1 MKSKEENIEKN
12 KFELKDINSWES
24 PIGTNKVRFLLT
36 EKISNNKAKRK
47 KFYYKIELE
56 FINDKGELIRD
67 SIDMTPENAFEMS
80 VYMLLCL

>member
-1 MKSKEENIEKN
+1 MKKKKENIEEG

-24 PIGTNKVRFLLT
+24 PIGTNNVRFLLS
-36 EKISNNKAKRK
+36 EKMNKNKKKRK